1 MQTTILDVDLRDYR
15 PNPKQDLAHRSQ
27 AQVLLYGGA
36 TGGGKSYFL
45 CMDALL
51 RCLLWSGNDVGVYR
65 WELSTFRDTTGKT
78 LEETVLRRDGLVAS
92 HNLNEREIRLIN
104 GSVIRY
110 GGLKPS
116 ESASRDILK
125 IAKSLEHNAIYV
137 DEATDL
143 PRAVFDFLPTR
154 VPRRKCVNVLTGQ
167 LEYPPGAI
175 RVTCNPEASYIKT
188 VFIDRPRHGYEFV
201 RALWKDNVANLP
213 AGYERTAFGHMSAEW
228 QARYR
233 DGDWR
238 AAVDAEAIYP
248 ADLLLRARDLG
259 HRVSGYGG
267 VDLGVDVASAGDDL
281 SVVVMRRGAKAEVLY
296 ERNEPNIL
304 TFSGVVAAYAATRR
318 PQSIKVDAVGLGEG
332 VWRDLERRG
341 FNVMPMVGGARP
353 EDETGNYRNQRAE
366 IYWHLRKLLQEGRVA
381 LPDHA
386 DLLNELG
393 AVRYSQT
400 ASGQTIQ
407 VESKKEIRRRLGHS
421 PDRADA
427 LVYAYAYS
435 EPAVA
440 SVLL

>member
-1 MQTTILDVDLRDYR
+1 M
-15 PNPKQDLAHRSQ
+15 
-27 AQVLLYGGA
+27 LLYGGA

-45 CMDALL
+45 CMDALI
-51 RCLLWSGNDVGVYR
+51 RCLLWSGNDVGIYR
-65 WELSTFRDTTGKT
+65 WELSTFKDTTFKT
-78 LEETVLRRDGLVAS
+78 LEETVLKREGLVAS
-92 HNLNEREIRLIN
+92 HNLVEREIRLVN

-143 PRAVFDFLPTR
+143 PQQVFDFLPTR
-154 VPRRKCVNVLTGQ
+154 LPRRKAINVLTGA
-167 LEYPPGAI
+167 LEYPPGVI
-175 RVTCNPEASYIKT
+175 RVTCNPEISYLKT
-188 VFIDRPRHGYEFV
+188 VFIDRPRSGYEFV
-201 RALWKDNVANLP
+201 RALWSDNRANLP
-213 AGYERTAFGHMSAEW
+213 AGYESTAFRHMSPEW

-238 AAVDAEAIYP
+238 AAVDAEALYP
-248 ADLLLRARDLG
+248 AELLHRAVDLG
-259 HRVSGYGG
+259 RRCSGWGD
-267 VDLGVDVASAGDDL
+267 VEMGVDVASAGDDL
-281 SVVVMRRGAKAEVLY
+281 SVVVLRRGATCEVIY

-304 TFSGVVAAYAATRR
+304 TFSGAVFGYHTTHR
-318 PQSIKVDAVGLGEG
+318 PRLVKVDAIGLGEG

-341 FNVMPMVGGARP
+341 VPVRPIIGGARP

-381 LPDHA
+381 LPDHPE
-386 DLLNELG
+386 LINELG
-393 AVRYSQT
+393 SVRYSAT

-407 VESKKEIRRRLGHS
+407 VESKKELRKRLGHS

-427 LVYAYAYS
+427 VVYAYAYS
-435 EPAVA
+435 KPAFA
-440 SVLL
+440 SLLL